1 MRFIF
6 PNFAQS
12 LGDSTQ
18 VCFAG
23 GVIKVKELD
32 WLRDDLCTGA
42 WPPHS
47 GPRSFVAPRATLR
60 PSTLWP

>member
-12 LGDSTQ
+12 LGDSTH

-42 WPPHS
+42 WPPRS
-47 GPRSFVAPRATLR
+47 GARSFVAPRATLR